1 MTRLELE
8 WDWQALQPL
17 SFCEYV
23 SVSAKPRAT
32 RLLKVM

>member
-1 MTRLELE
+1 LPRDSLL
-8 WDWQALQPL
+8 LPLPL

-23 SVSAKPRAT
+23 SLSAKPRAT